1 VEPLDVEIGRVL
13 RRARRARGLTLR
25 EVMTFSGGRF
35 KPTSVA
41 GYERGERRITL
52 SRFCELS
59 WLYGIPPDRLL
70 GDVIRAVERRR
81 EPEIDVRLLERLAP
95 AEAALVSGFIRQIRA
110 LRRGPPSET
119 IVIRE
124 GDLEVLATAAGKTRD
139 ELIELIEPVLRRE
152 GGPAEPTER

>member
-1 VEPLDVEIGRVL
+1 VEPLDIEIGRAL

-25 EVMTFSGGRF
+25 ELMTVSGGRF

-81 EPEIDVRLLERLAP
+81 EPEIDVRLLEQLAP

-152 GGPAEPTER
+152 GGSTEPTER